1 MTPLL
6 LSLLGVMLVPLFV
19 ATWRT
24 SLLGL
29 ALQGL
34 LLYAVARR
42 WVPEA
47 GMDADGAVAFI
58 DKVLV
63 RGLAVPLSLYAAL
76 VAGRAPARNDVIAPH
91 LFSWILA
98 VGLVLLSYTLSER
111 LVPQGGDEQ
120 ALVAVAA
127 AGVLL
132 GFLVLASDSGPFSQ
146 MVGVLRIEN
155 GIALLE
161 LSSGYHSSILIQL
174 SLTAVLVLMVAL
186 FCWYLT
192 RMGARA
198 MHAPPVDP
206 DGSTL

>member
-1 MTPLL
+1 VTLL
-6 LSLLGVMLVPLFV
+6 LLLLLGAILVPLFV

-29 ALQGL
+29 ALQGVL
-34 LLYAVARR
+34 MFAVARR
-42 WVPEA
+42 WAPEA
-47 GMDADGAVAFI
+47 GLHDGMVAFI
-58 DKVLV
+58 DHVLV
-63 RGLAVPLSLYAAL
+63 RGLAIPLALHAAL
-76 VAGRAPARNDVIAPH
+76 AAERVPARNDVIAPH

-98 VGLVLLSYTLSER
+98 VGLVLLAYTLSER
-111 LVPQGGDEQ
+111 LVPAGGDEQ

-146 MVGVLRIEN
+146 MVGVLRVEN
-155 GIALLE
+155 GVALLE
-161 LSSGYHSSILIQL
+161 LSSGHHSSVLIQL
-174 SLTAVLVLMVAL
+174 GLTAVLVATVAL

-198 MHAPPVDP
+198 PEAPPVDT

>member
-6 LSLLGVMLVPLFV
+6 LLLLGAILVPLFV

-29 ALQGL
+29 ALQGFL
-34 LLYAVARR
+34 LFAVARR
-42 WVPEA
+42 WAPET
-47 GMDADGAVAFI
+47 GMHGGVAFI
-58 DKVLV
+58 DHVLV
-63 RGLAVPLSLYAAL
+63 RGLAIPLALHAAL
-76 VAGRAPARNDVIAPH
+76 EAERVPARNDVIAPH
-91 LFSWILA
+91 LFSWILVVA
-98 VGLVLLSYTLSER
+98 MVLLGYTLSER
-111 LVPQGGDEQ
+111 LVPAGGDAQ

-146 MVGVLRIEN
+146 MIGVLRIEN
-155 GIALLE
+155 AIALLE
-161 LSSGYHSSILIQL
+161 LSSGHHSSLLIQL
-174 SLTAVLVLMVAL
+174 GLTAVLVLTVAL

-192 RMGARA
+192 RMGAQA
-198 MHAPPVDP
+198 AEAPPVDT

>member
-6 LSLLGVMLVPLFV
+6 LLLLGAMLVPLFV

-29 ALQGL
+29 ALQGFL
-34 LLYAVARR
+34 LFAVARR
-42 WVPEA
+42 WVPDA
-47 GMDADGAVAFI
+47 GMHGAIAFLDNI
-58 DKVLV
+58 LV
-63 RGLAVPLSLYAAL
+63 RGLAIPLALHAAL
-76 VAGRAPARNDVIAPH
+76 RAERAPARNDVIAPH
-91 LFSWILA
+91 LFSWILS
-98 VGLVLLSYTLSER
+98 VGLVLLSYSVSER
-111 LVPQGGDEQ
+111 LVPGGGDEQ

-127 AGVLL
+127 AGILL

-161 LSSGYHSSILIQL
+161 LSSGHHSSILVQL
-174 SLTAVLVLMVAL
+174 GLTAVLVATVAL

-192 RMGARA
+192 RMGAHA
-198 MHAPPVDP
+198 QEAPPVDA
-206 DGSTL
+206 DGATL

>member
-6 LSLLGVMLVPLFV
+6 LLLLGAILVPLFV

-29 ALQGL
+29 ALQGFL
-34 LLYAVARR
+34 LFALARR
-42 WVPEA
+42 WAPEA
-47 GMDADGAVAFI
+47 EMQGAVAFI
-58 DKVLV
+58 DNVLV
-63 RGLAVPLSLYAAL
+63 RGLAIPLALHAAL
-76 VAGRAPARNDVIAPH
+76 QAERAPARNDVIAPH

-98 VGLVLLSYTLSER
+98 VGLMLLAYSLSER
-111 LVPQGGDEQ
+111 LVPGGGDEQ

-127 AGVLL
+127 AGILL

-146 MVGVLRIEN
+146 IVGVLRIEN

-161 LSSGYHSSILIQL
+161 LSSGHHSSIVIQL
-174 SLTAVLVLMVAL
+174 GLTAVLVATVAL

-192 RMGARA
+192 RLGAQA
-198 MHAPPVDP
+198 NEAPPVDV